1 MRNEE
6 VVGVVRFDGALVGTK
21 KSGVQQLVSLMF
33 MNIDCSIYT
42 EHYSFQV
49 GEICLTSND
58 MNMRSEK
65 MKTGRVACLVKMF
78 PGHQENPNMRLELK
92 SLAALN
98 EAMQDERKVFHFN

>member
-1 MRNEE
+1 
-6 VVGVVRFDGALVGTK
+6 
-21 KSGVQQLVSLMF
+21 
-33 MNIDCSIYT
+33 
-42 EHYSFQV
+42 
-49 GEICLTSND
+49 

-98 EAMQDERKVFHFN
+98 EAMQDERKVFHFNLNRFQITKFVALRFSY